1 MNHEKGVQVGKWID
15 KALVIVLRGMEA
27 QVNCGIQA
35 MHMQAL
41 KGRVPNNQSQYFM
54 QNTNNNLLSFAMGAP
69 NLLNGIA
76 PQQQNGQMDQVAQ
89 LIQLAKEDK
98 AKDKPKSDIRIVK
111 LEKNLSS
118 LTDSVNTLV
127 NSLTPPPA

>member
-1 MNHEKGVQVGKWID
+1 
-15 KALVIVLRGMEA
+15 MEA

-54 QNTNNNLLSFAMGAP
+54 QNTNNNLLSMAMGAP
-69 NLLNGIA
+69 NLINGVV
-76 PQQQNGQMDQVAQ
+76 PQQQQGSSEIAQ
-89 LIQLAKEDK
+89 LIELAKTEK
-98 AKDKPKSDIRIVK
+98 AKDKPKDNIRIVK

-118 LTDSVNTLV
+118 LTDSVNSLV
-127 NSLTPPPA
+127 TALNPTP

>member
-1 MNHEKGVQVGKWID
+1 
-15 KALVIVLRGMEA
+15 MEA

-54 QNTNNNLLSFAMGAP
+54 QNTNNNLLGLAMSAP
-69 NLLNGIA
+69 NLINGVA
-76 PQQQNGQMDQVAQ
+76 PQQPQDQVAQ
-89 LIQLAKEDK
+89 LIELAKAEK
-98 AKDKPKSDIRIVK
+98 AKDKPKDNIRLVK

-118 LTDSVNTLV
+118 LSDSVKTLV
-127 NSLTPPPA
+127 TSLTPTP

>member
-1 MNHEKGVQVGKWID
+1 MDEYLK
-15 KALVIVLRGMEA
+15 KALAIILRGMEA

-54 QNTNNNLLSFAMGAP
+54 QNTNNNLLSMAMGAP
-69 NLLNGIA
+69 NLINGVV

-89 LIQLAKEDK
+89 LIQLAKEEK
-98 AKDKPKSDIRIVK
+98 TKTAKPDIRIVK
-111 LEKNLSS
+111 LEKNVSALVK
-118 LTDSVNTLV
+118 SVEALAASV
-127 NSLTPPPA
+127 SK

>member
-1 MNHEKGVQVGKWID
+1 
-15 KALVIVLRGMEA
+15 MEA

-54 QNTNNNLLSFAMGAP
+54 QNTNNNLLGFAMGAP
-69 NLLNGIA
+69 NIIKGIA
-76 PQQQNGQMDQVAQ
+76 PQQPQDQVAQ
-89 LIQLAKEDK
+89 LIELAKAEK
-98 AKDKPKSDIRIVK
+98 TKDKPKSDIRIVK

-127 NSLTPPPA
+127 KSLTPPPA

>member
-41 KGRVPNNQSQYFM
+41 KGRVPNNQAQYFM
-54 QNTNNNLLSFAMGAP
+54 QNTNNNLLGLAMSAP
-69 NLLNGIA
+69 NLINGVA
-76 PQQQNGQMDQVAQ
+76 PQQPQGSSEIAQ
-89 LIQLAKEDK
+89 LIELAKADK
-98 AKDKPKSDIRIVK
+98 AKDKPKDNISLVK

-118 LTDSVNTLV
+118 LTDNINTLV
-127 NSLTPPPA
+127 TRLTPTP

>member
-1 MNHEKGVQVGKWID
+1 MDEYLK
-15 KALVIVLRGMEA
+15 KALAIILRGMEA

-54 QNTNNNLLSFAMGAP
+54 QNTNNNLLSMAMGAP
-69 NLLNGIA
+69 NLINGVV

-89 LIQLAKEDK
+89 LIQLAKELK
-98 AKDKPKSDIRIVK
+98 VLK
-111 LEKNLSS
+111 LLQHLFLNRLYWGINVP
-118 LTDSVNTLV
+118 LYLIYY
-127 NSLTPPPA
+127 

>member
-1 MNHEKGVQVGKWID
+1 MDEYLK
-15 KALVIVLRGMEA
+15 KALAIILRGMEA

-54 QNTNNNLLSFAMGAP
+54 QNTNNNLLSMAMGAP
-69 NLLNGIA
+69 NLINGVV